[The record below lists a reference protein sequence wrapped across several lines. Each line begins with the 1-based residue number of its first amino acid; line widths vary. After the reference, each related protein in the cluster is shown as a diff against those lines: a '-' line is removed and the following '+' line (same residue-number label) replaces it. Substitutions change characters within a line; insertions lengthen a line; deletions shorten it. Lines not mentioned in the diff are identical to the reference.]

1 MIQTSLALS
10 QDPSITADI
19 IAELSSQV
27 SVELLQRLH
36 HCLAAKQQPAL
47 ALPPSSTQSSPPSF
61 PAEQV
66 SHGEPDKQTQDQA
79 HGTTATNTTSSS
91 SSSSITTTT
100 SSNSRGAAATRPRG
114 RVLLPVATEN
124 IALRALLSAA
134 LHRGSADVIADLMD
148 FGGDELY
155 LKEWWVGRLVARA
168 TCRQISNP
176 STASLQLI
184 CIHDYYPTMLALFPM
199 MSPNPLSPC
208 CSASALSLAIQA

>member
-36 HCLAAKQQPAL
+36 HCLAAKQQPTL

-79 HGTTATNTTSSS
+79 HGTTTTNATSSS

-100 SSNSRGAAATRPRG
+100 TTTTSNSRGAAATRPRG

-176 STASLQLI
+176 SIASLQLI
-184 CIHDYYPTMLALFPM
+184 CIPTMLAFFPM
-199 MSPNPLSPC
+199 MSLGPLSPC
-208 CSASALSLAIQA
+208 RAASALSLAIQA